1 MKRQIFLNT
10 TKRLKK
16 PKIVDQE
23 LHEKIIKFYDKD
35 LVSRV
40 LPYKSMTKAIKDQF
54 GTKKRVPVRVVELT
68 IKDAFNLFCEENQM
82 SKSLNEHLRTIDQR
96 TPA

>member
-10 TKRLKK
+10 TKQLKK

-23 LHEKIIKFYDKD
+23 LHEKIINFYDKD

-40 LPYKSMTKAIKDQF
+40 LPYKSMTKVIKDQF
-54 GTKKRVPVRVVELT
+54 GTKKRVLVRVVELT

-82 SKSLNEHLRTIDQR
+82 SKFLNEHLRTIDQR
-96 TPA
+96 PPA